1 MSACAFGRFGAGAA
15 GCIGGTQGGC
25 WGGKAA
31 TRRAGSRGSAKNWLL
46 FMKAA
51 HTKKK
56 PFWVSPS
63 HVFLMKH
70 PWLASWKLAVS
81 GLFPPIFTHVF
92 ISAGFS
98 RRRTFLLLL
107 RENCR
112 WADEDGLELNG
123 SISYPRHQN
132 PWCWLRAAPSAVHE
146 LRINP
151 SGDAERGCC
160 SLQQKQETIIHPEQ
174 LLRLFRALL
183 LALQGGGLAVC
194 PSPWLRVRRG
204 RPALGARCL
213 NAI

>member
-1 MSACAFGRFGAGAA
+1 
-15 GCIGGTQGGC
+15 
-25 WGGKAA
+25 
-31 TRRAGSRGSAKNWLL
+31 
-46 FMKAA
+46 
-51 HTKKK
+51 
-56 PFWVSPS
+56 
-63 HVFLMKH
+63 MKH
-70 PWLASWKLAVS
+70 PWLALWKLATCFAVS
-81 GLFPPIFTHVF
+81 GLFPPIFKHVF

-123 SISYPRHQN
+123 SISYPRHRN
-132 PWCWLRAAPSAVHE
+132 PWCWLRAAPSAVDE

-151 SGDAERGCC
+151 SSDAERGCC

-183 LALQGGGLAVC
+183 LALQGGGLAVR

-204 RPALGARCL
+204 RPVLGARCL